1 MGFFDRISEGLSRSR
16 DKFKESMNVLLDR
29 GPDLDEEFWEGLE
42 ETLILSDVGGA
53 AASDIVENLRD
64 QATRKALPDAYAV
77 LDLLNDEI
85 AGAFTEPGDDIFGGD
100 EAVVLFV
107 GINGTGKTTTV
118 GKLAKA
124 ETDAGRAVIL
134 GSADTFRAAAI
145 EQLEVWARR
154 AGVEMVTRERGADPA
169 SVCYD
174 TLERAEATG
183 AELVLIDTAGRL
195 HTSADLM
202 RELEKV
208 VNVVRKRSKL
218 PVYTVLVIDAT
229 TGQNGLQQAREFNRA
244 LDLDALIVTKLDGTA
259 KGGIALAVSHELG
272 LPIVKIGVGEGID
285 DLRDFDARE
294 FASALVGTF
303 DERFDADED
312 GLRGE
317 NAKEAAVTA
326 GERRRDVLEGA
337 PTCAA
342 EAEEAAEGSAE
353 ETVEDAT
360 VEALAEVEDG
370 EAPVVDAQGD
380 AEEAFADA
388 AEEAAAEPDNAD
400 LLEAALGRRTH
411 DTLVLETEEDT
422 SAGLEAAE
430 LTELDRNAEA
440 VAEAAEEGV
449 FDDAPFTDDELAEL
463 AMAAADEN
471 AEGEPEPEPEPEPAP
486 EPEKKSFWKRLFE

>member
-85 AGAFTEPGDDIFGGD
+85 AGAFTEPGADIFGGD

-145 EQLEVWARR
+145 EQLEVRR
-154 AGVEMVTRERGADPA
+154 VGGEMVTRERGADPA

-337 PTCAA
+337 PACAA
-342 EAEEAAEGSAE
+342 EAEKAVEGSAG

-360 VEALAEVEDG
+360 VEALAEIEDG

-449 FDDAPFTDDELAEL
+449 FDDVPFTDDELAEL

-471 AEGEPEPEPEPEPAP
+471 AEGEPEPEPEPAP